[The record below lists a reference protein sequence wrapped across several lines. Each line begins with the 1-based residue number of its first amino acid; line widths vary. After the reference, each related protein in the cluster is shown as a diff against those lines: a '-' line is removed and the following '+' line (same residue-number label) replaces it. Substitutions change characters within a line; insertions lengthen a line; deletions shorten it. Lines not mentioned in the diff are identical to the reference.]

1 MKRGSQSAILLL
13 GATGSGKTPLGQLL
27 ERKGLWGRRCFHFD
41 FGENLRAVVRR
52 RFQNHGGLTSAE
64 LATVVESLETG
75 RLLTDREFPIAAKIL
90 KAFLVRNR
98 AGGGDLLVLN
108 GLPRHAGQAK
118 RIDCAANIVA
128 VAHLVCGA
136 KTALRRIRLNAGG
149 DRKGRSD
156 DTPAQVR
163 EKMAIFKKQTA
174 PLLDHYRRKGVR
186 ILPVDVELR
195 TTAENMLASLERRG
209 DEDA

>member
-41 FGENLRAVVRR
+41 FGENLRDVARNR
-52 RFQNHGGLTSAE
+52 LQNHGGLTSVE

-75 RLLTDREFPIAAKIL
+75 RLLTDREFSIAAKIL
-90 KAFLVRNR
+90 KVFSVRKC
-98 AGGGDLLVLN
+98 AGRGDLLVLN

-118 RIDCAANIVA
+118 RIDRLLDIIWV
-128 VAHLVCGA
+128 VHLVCGER
-136 KTALRRIRLNAGG
+136 TVLRRIRLNAGG
-149 DRKGRSD
+149 DRKGRND

-163 EKMAIFKKQTA
+163 EKIAIFKKQTA

-186 ILPVDVELR
+186 ILPVNVGLS
-195 TTAENMLASLERRG
+195 TTSEGVLAVLERKG
-209 DEDA
+209 E